1 MKYVKFL
8 LINIVAFSF
17 LFFVISLLFPGQV
30 VTSKTVSVNS
40 SKEAVLQKLNNTAGW
55 KSWNAFVREAE
66 GVKNNSVANSDT
78 LHFDFENNHQEL
90 LQSRF
95 IIYKD
100 MNAVLVNWDL
110 TEKLPWYKPWK
121 KFSAM
126 VLSKDFAIAM
136 DSSLNNFKLQAEAA
150 K

>member
-1 MKYVKFL
+1 MKYFKFL
-8 LINIVAFSF
+8 LINIIAFSF
-17 LFFVISLLFPGQV
+17 LFFMISLLFPGQV
-30 VTSKTVSVNS
+30 ITSKTVSVNS
-40 SKEAVLQKLNNTAGW
+40 SKENVMEKLNNTSGW
-55 KSWNAFVREAE
+55 KNWNAFVRETE
-66 GVKNNSVANSDT
+66 GIKNNTVTNSDT
-78 LHFDFENNHQEL
+78 LHFSFENNHHEL
-90 LQSRF
+90 LKSRF
-95 IIYKD
+95 IIFKD
-100 MNAVLVNWDL
+100 VNAVLVNWDL